1 MPADCTRRTRS
12 AFGGSLLGEGFD
24 SGMQTDEHNNN
35 IGDGKNMDF
44 KLGYGTLGLIALLLT
59 ATLIWYQVENAPLE
73 VPAVIE
79 FTPPPVLDPY
89 PELAGVKININTATA
104 EELDRLPGIGP
115 AKAQAIREYIASHGP
130 FVSVEQLLEV
140 DGIGKATLG
149 EIRRYITLE

>member
-1 MPADCTRRTRS
+1 
-12 AFGGSLLGEGFD
+12 
-24 SGMQTDEHNNN
+24 
-35 IGDGKNMDF
+35 
-44 KLGYGTLGLIALLLT
+44 
-59 ATLIWYQVENAPLE
+59 
-73 VPAVIE
+73 
-79 FTPPPVLDPY
+79 VLDPY

-140 DGIGKATLG
+140 DGIGKETLG

>member
-1 MPADCTRRTRS
+1 
-12 AFGGSLLGEGFD
+12 
-24 SGMQTDEHNNN
+24 
-35 IGDGKNMDF
+35 MDF

-59 ATLIWYQVENAPLE
+59 ATLIWYQVENAPFE

-140 DGIGKATLG
+140 DGIGKETLG